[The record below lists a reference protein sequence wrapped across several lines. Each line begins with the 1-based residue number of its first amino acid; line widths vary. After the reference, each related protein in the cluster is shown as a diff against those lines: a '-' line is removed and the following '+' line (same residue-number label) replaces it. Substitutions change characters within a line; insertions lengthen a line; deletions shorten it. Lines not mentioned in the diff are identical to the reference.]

1 MIVFAVFGSME
12 DAAVIVISPERNLSS
27 ITLRNDD
34 SKCSIIILSARK
46 VYMLVQS
53 CLHIQTILS
62 GLK

>member
-27 ITLRNDD
+27 VTLRNDD
-34 SKCSIIILSARK
+34 SKCILSARK

-53 CLHIQTILS
+53 CLHIQAVLS